1 MKKLSHSRAPL
12 GTCLVIESL
21 TVIINKNL
29 KSLKLNI
36 YEKLIIC
43 KINRYSSLKKGHGYG
58 YTLLPSSTPSD
69 TSSHPAH
76 RRQ

>member
-29 KSLKLNI
+29 KSLNYHLQN
-36 YEKLIIC
+36 
-43 KINRYSSLKKGHGYG
+43 
-58 YTLLPSSTPSD
+58 
-69 TSSHPAH
+69 
-76 RRQ
+76 

>member
-36 YEKLIIC
+36 YEKLI
-43 KINRYSSLKKGHGYG
+43 
-58 YTLLPSSTPSD
+58 
-69 TSSHPAH
+69 
-76 RRQ
+76 